1 LRSKTSEVEKLFLIL
16 FWNLNRV
23 QFLKP
28 EKNLIYFPPP
38 SIREVSFLTTFNN
51 PNVRFFDDLMFK
63 NSQETQ
69 RTEFL
74 TKKDCVSVKKCKK
87 TQKTHWRF
95 AFQKCKTHCVFC
107 VSVSE
112 IV

>member
-1 LRSKTSEVEKLFLIL
+1 LRSNTSENREAFLIL

-23 QFLKP
+23 QFLKL
-28 EKNLIYFPPP
+28 EKNLINFPPP

-51 PNVRFFDDLMFK
+51 QNVRFFYDLMFK

-69 RTEFL
+69 RTAFI
-74 TKKDCVSVKKCKK
+74 TKKECFGKK
-87 TQKTHWRF
+87 THLRF
-95 AFQKCKTHCVFC
+95 AFQKCKTHCVFF